1 MELCDIRKQIDAI
14 DTEFVDLFIKRM
26 ELSAKVADYKKAH
39 NMPIFVPEREQ
50 EILASLSQKAG
61 SDMALYVRSLYQKIF
76 ELSRD
81 YQNDLNSDHK

>member
-14 DTEFVDLFIKRM
+14 DTEFVYLFIKRM

-61 SDMALYVRSLYQKIF
+61 SDMALYVSSLYQKIF

-81 YQNDLNSDHK
+81 YQNDLNSDLK